1 MIDLKNTE
9 TKLITLNSE
18 AFDVDQFY
26 QNINQP
32 EVCIGFINF
41 DQAMLDNLFI
51 NAGFTKMEKAAD
63 CHYFKIDSGII
74 FVIYIELRVS
84 NFVIREKYWLI
95 HSEATLDSVKS
106 FTQKSFCYGTFTD
119 FESDSEIFDYKLYPE
134 TMDRP
139 FYVSYCVRSAYAQP
153 KLLRVDI
160 ALKYGNDK
168 FVIYSIFDQADKHIQ
183 ISYDTYT
190 KDCNYVYASF
200 LEFINEKLVKL
211 EICTPTNKSNT
222 SIVSHMDDINI
233 DTITL
238 HNYHLFWE
246 TLSPEQVTLIEMLI
260 V

>member
-95 HSEATLDSVKS
+95 HSDATLDSVKS
-106 FTQKSFCYGTFTD
+106 FTQKSFCDGTFKD
-119 FESDSEIFDYKLYPE
+119 FHSDSDIFDYKLYPE
-134 TMDRP
+134 SMDTP

-183 ISYDTYT
+183 IAYDTYT

-211 EICTPTNKSNT
+211 EIFTPTNKSNT
-222 SIVSHMDDINI
+222 SIVSHMDEINI

-246 TLSPEQVTLIEMLI
+246 TLSPEQVILIEMLI